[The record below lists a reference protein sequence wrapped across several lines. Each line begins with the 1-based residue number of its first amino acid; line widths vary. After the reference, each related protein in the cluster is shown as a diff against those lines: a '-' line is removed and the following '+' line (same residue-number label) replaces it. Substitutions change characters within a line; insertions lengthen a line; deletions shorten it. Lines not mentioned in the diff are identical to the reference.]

1 MFEAPKFV
9 SWSHQNRSQLIRIP
23 SPDDK
28 GTRMEYRSPDPSCN
42 PYIVFSLLIYAG
54 LSGIEKNLK
63 LSKPVNVDFNVSAYS
78 EKDFLPLPKNMLE
91 AINEAKTSDFVKE
104 NLGKEF
110 VESFI
115 NLKMK
120 EWNEF
125 SNCNNEDDFFDINYF
140 RRL

>member
-1 MFEAPKFV
+1 M
-9 SWSHQNRSQLIRIP
+9 
-23 SPDDK
+23 
-28 GTRMEYRSPDPSCN
+28 
-42 PYIVFSLLIYAG
+42 IYAG